1 MLYDIGTIR
10 SRFKF
15 LVFTIVTPAS
25 DDLAELIQF
34 DFIACIQ
41 LFSYLLFFS
50 ENDLFTLEFRMT
62 MTNEL

>member
-15 LVFTIVTPAS
+15 LVFTIITPVS
-25 DDLAELIQF
+25 DNLAELIQF

-41 LFSYLLFFS
+41 LFSYLFFS

-62 MTNEL
+62 MTPEH